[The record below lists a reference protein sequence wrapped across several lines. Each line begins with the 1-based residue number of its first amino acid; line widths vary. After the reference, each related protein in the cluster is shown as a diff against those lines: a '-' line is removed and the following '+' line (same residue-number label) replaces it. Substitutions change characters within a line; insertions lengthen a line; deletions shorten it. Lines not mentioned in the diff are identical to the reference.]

1 MIMFVNRDNLTK
13 SIGWKYPYVSG
24 PTQAFPGVFRP
35 QPTNFRDSC
44 RTLTYSRR
52 SSVRLRSAGIS
63 WGASPR
69 RLATSCGTSFQPDVP
84 AFGTFTGP
92 AHCGCS
98 PEIVLERPGFRYG
111 FRQSRGRA
119 MRTGSRSAS
128 VPEGEGWQA
137 RWRAVDGAE
146 SVFGLTENTE

>member
-13 SIGWKYPYVSG
+13 SMGWKYPYVSG

-69 RLATSCGTSFQPDVP
+69 RLATSCGTSFRPDVP

-92 AHCGCS
+92 A
-98 PEIVLERPGFRYG
+98 PIVAAHPRSCWNVLASGMGSDRAEGAQCALEAALPACLGGKAGKQGGELSTAPNPF
-111 FRQSRGRA
+111 
-119 MRTGSRSAS
+119 SA
-128 VPEGEGWQA
+128 
-137 RWRAVDGAE
+137 
-146 SVFGLTENTE
+146 